1 MLSAPEA
8 KSAIFFDLYFICQT
22 KKPLVEVLK
31 LMGKKYAPT
40 QINQLHLLKSLVYFA
55 GADQDPELQLIKP
68 VTWLQVKAFFQNEV
82 KKILE

>member
-1 MLSAPEA
+1 
-8 KSAIFFDLYFICQT
+8 
-22 KKPLVEVLK
+22 
-31 LMGKKYAPT
+31 MGKKYAPT